1 MLSSNDILQQYQQL
15 EQALAQRSRA
25 ARFDPG
31 VNLRLERITHLLQLL
46 GNPHQQFPAIH
57 IGGTS
62 GKGTTAAMAAA
73 ILTAAGYRT
82 GLYLSPALQILNECY
97 QLNGRIV
104 ATSRLATLVAM
115 MKPALE
121 EVAAT
126 NPAGS
131 PTPFEMQVALAFLLF
146 QQEKVD
152 VAVVEVGLGGARD
165 ATNVLPATVA
175 VLTNVGLDHTAILGD
190 TVAAIAQEKAGIIKP
205 DQRVISGVAQPEARR
220 IVADQCRAQGAQLW
234 QVGTDITW
242 QSAATG
248 EFTLHLP
255 TRTLTRL
262 APGMPGAAYIA
273 NAACA
278 VAAVAALPGFTLS
291 EQALRNG
298 LATARLP
305 GRLEI
310 VQESPTVL
318 LDGAHNP
325 DKLRTALQVID
336 TSYADK
342 RRILLLALKADKDA
356 HALLPPL
363 LERVDQMIVTA
374 FRTKHLWEPLEP
386 QVLADLA
393 VTHAPQ
399 LNIRIVPDP
408 LEAIRLALD
417 IATPTDLV
425 WVTGSLYLVGDVREH
440 WYPAARLLA
449 AAEQG

>member
-1 MLSSNDILQQYQQL
+1 MVLNNILQQYQQL
-15 EQALAQRSRA
+15 EQALAQLSRS

-31 VNLRLERITHLLQLL
+31 VNLRLERITHLLQVL
-46 GNPHQQFPAIH
+46 GNPHHHFPAIH

-97 QLNGRIV
+97 QLNGQIC
-104 ATSRLATLVAM
+104 ATSRLSALFAT
-115 MKPALE
+115 MKPALDA
-121 EVAAT
+121 VAAT

-131 PTPFEMQVALAFLLF
+131 PTPFEAQVALAFLLF
-146 QQEKVD
+146 QREGVD

-205 DQRVISGVAQPEARR
+205 GRHVISGVEQPEARR
-220 IVADQCRAQGAQLW
+220 IIADRCAAQGARLW
-234 QVGTDITW
+234 QVGPDITW
-242 QSAATG
+242 QPEATG
-248 EFTLHLP
+248 KFTLHLP
-255 TRTLTRL
+255 TRTLTKL
-262 APGMPGAAYIA
+262 SSGMPGAAHIA

-278 VAAVAALPGFTLS
+278 VAAVEALPGFVLP
-291 EQALRNG
+291 EQALRHG

-310 VQESPTVL
+310 VQEAPTVL

-325 DKLRTALQVID
+325 DKLRAALQLID
-336 TSYADK
+336 TTYADK
-342 RRILLLALKADKDA
+342 RRILVPALKADKDA

-363 LERVDQMIVTA
+363 LERADQVIVTA
-374 FRTKHLWEPLEP
+374 FRAKHLWEPLSP
-386 QVLADLA
+386 LSLADLA
-393 VTHAPQ
+393 AMYAPH
-399 LNIRIVPDP
+399 LDIRVVADP
-408 LEAIRLALD
+408 LEAIALTLD
-417 IATPTDLV
+417 IATPADLV

-440 WYPAARLLA
+440 WYPAAMLLEQ
-449 AAEQG
+449 AELG

>member
-1 MLSSNDILQQYQQL
+1 MVLNDIIQQYRQL
-15 EQALAQRSRA
+15 EQALAQLQLS

-31 VNLRLERITHLLQLL
+31 VNLRLERITHLLQVL
-46 GNPHQQFPAIH
+46 GNPHHHFPAIH

-73 ILTAAGYRT
+73 MLTAAGYRT

-104 ATSRLATLVAM
+104 ATSRLSALFAM
-115 MKPALE
+115 LKPALD

-131 PTPFEMQVALAFLLF
+131 PTPFEAQVALAFLLF
-146 QQEKVD
+146 QQAG
-152 VAVVEVGLGGARD
+152 VAVAVIEVGLGGARD
-165 ATNVLPATVA
+165 ATNVLPAGVA
-175 VLTNVGLDHTAILGD
+175 VLTNVGLDHTAILGN

-205 DQRVISGVAQPEARR
+205 GRHVISGVAQPEARR
-220 IVADQCRAQGAQLW
+220 IIAERCAMQGAQLW
-234 QVGTDITW
+234 QVGPDITW
-242 QSAATG
+242 QSEATG
-248 EFTLHLP
+248 TFTLHLP
-255 TRTLTRL
+255 TRTLTGL
-262 APGMPGAAYIA
+262 APGMLDNTYSA

-278 VAAVAALPGFTLS
+278 VAAVEALPGFILS
-291 EQALRNG
+291 EQALRHG

-305 GRLEI
+305 GRMEI
-310 VQESPTVL
+310 VQEAPTVL

-336 TSYADK
+336 TTYADK
-342 RRILLLALKADKDA
+342 RRILLPALKADKDA

-363 LERVDQMIVTA
+363 LERVDQVIVTA
-374 FRTKHLWEPLEP
+374 FRAKHRWEPLEP
-386 QVLADLA
+386 QALADLA
-393 VTHAPQ
+393 AMHAPQ

-408 LEAIRLALD
+408 LEAISLALD

-440 WYPAARLLA
+440 WYPAARMLA
-449 AAEQG
+449 AAEEG

>member
-1 MLSSNDILQQYQQL
+1 MVLNNILQQYQQL
-15 EQALAQRSRA
+15 EQALAQLSRS

-62 GKGTTAAMAAA
+62 GKGTTAAMVAAM
-73 ILTAAGYRT
+73 LTAAGYRT

-97 QLNGRIV
+97 QINGRIV
-104 ATSRLATLVAM
+104 ATSRLADLFAM
-115 MKPALE
+115 LKPALDA
-121 EVAAT
+121 VAAT

-131 PTPFEMQVALAFLLF
+131 PTPFEAQVALAFLLF
-146 QQEKVD
+146 QREGVA
-152 VAVVEVGLGGARD
+152 VAVVEVGLGGTRD

-205 DQRVISGVAQPEARR
+205 GQHVISGVEQPEARR
-220 IVADQCRAQGAQLW
+220 IIAERCAAQGARLW
-234 QVGTDITW
+234 QVGPDITW
-242 QSAATG
+242 QSAAAG
-248 EFTLHLP
+248 KFTLHLP
-255 TRTLTRL
+255 TRTLTNL
-262 APGMPGAAYIA
+262 SSGKPDAAYIA

-278 VAAVAALPGFTLS
+278 VAAVAALPGFALP
-291 EQALRNG
+291 EQALHDG

-325 DKLRTALQVID
+325 DKLRTALQLID
-336 TSYADK
+336 TSYAGK
-342 RRILLLALKADKDA
+342 RCLLLLALKADKDVD
-356 HALLPPL
+356 ALLPPL
-363 LERVDQMIVTA
+363 LERADQVIVTA
-374 FRTKHLWEPLEP
+374 FRSKHGWEPLEP
-386 QVLADLA
+386 QALADLA
-393 VTHAPQ
+393 AAHAPQ

-408 LEAIRLALD
+408 LEAIRLALNT
-417 IATPTDLV
+417 ATPDDLV

-449 AAEQG
+449 EAE